1 MIVSLI
7 VAASDNE
14 VIGANGA
21 LPWHLPEDMRR
32 FRRLTTGHVV
42 VMGRLTYESVLARL
56 GTPLPGRTSVVVS
69 RSAAR
74 HAPPSRNPAASPA
87 SGNAAASPAS
97 GNAAASPA
105 SPASADASA
114 SLASRDATAA
124 PASKDA
130 TAAPASGDAAASG
143 TRPGQVRWAESVPA
157 ALDLATALGAA
168 AGHGELFVAGGV
180 TVYAGALP
188 FADRIYLTRVHGDV
202 AGDRS
207 MPPGWLAG
215 FRLARAE
222 PVSDP
227 AATLPYEWLDY
238 ERGSPGIATGG
249 RTARDTR

>member
-42 VMGRLTYESVLARL
+42 VMGRLTYESILARL
-56 GTPLPGRTSVVVS
+56 GKPLPGRTSVVVS
-69 RSAAR
+69 RSPAG
-74 HAPPSRNPAASPA
+74 HAPPSQN
-87 SGNAAASPAS
+87 
-97 GNAAASPA
+97 
-105 SPASADASA
+105 SA
-114 SLASRDATAA
+114 SS
-124 PASKDA
+124 
-130 TAAPASGDAAASG
+130 PASGDATASPAAGDAAASAI
-143 TRPGQVRWAESVPA
+143 PPDQVRWAESVAA

-168 AGHGELFVAGGV
+168 AGNEECFVGGGV
-180 TVYAGALP
+180 TVYASALP

-202 AGDRS
+202 DGDRS

-238 ERGSPGIATGG
+238 ERGSPGIAAGG
-249 RTARDTR
+249 GTVRDAR

>member
-14 VIGANGA
+14 VIGANGT

-42 VMGRLTYESVLARL
+42 IMGRLTYESILARL
-56 GTPLPGRTSVVVS
+56 GKPLPRRTSVVVS
-69 RSAAR
+69 HSPAR
-74 HAPPSRNPAASPA
+74 HAPPNQTPAASPA
-87 SGNAAASPAS
+87 ARDTAG
-97 GNAAASPA
+97 
-105 SPASADASA
+105 SAIAH
-114 SLASRDATAA
+114 
-124 PASKDA
+124 
-130 TAAPASGDAAASG
+130 
-143 TRPGQVRWAESVPA
+143 GQVRWAESLEA
-157 ALDLATALGAA
+157 ALELATALGGA
-168 AGHGELFVAGGV
+168 AGNEEFFVAGGV

-188 FADRIYLTRVHGDV
+188 FADRIYLTRVHGNV

-222 PVSDP
+222 PASDP

-238 ERGSPGIATGG
+238 ERRSPGIASPGG
-249 RTARDTR
+249 TVPGPR